1 MIGWLVVGIATFSLW
16 GVKFKDVVQLLFVQA
31 QGFFHKHV
39 LGRLECFFYE
49 TGVRIVACG
58 DKYGVYVIAVQNVR
72 FVGLQEQTRKSET
85 TSISSL
91 LLKGIFLCGFN
102 LIKTCI
108 CKCKANISIKIR
120 LTLRA
125 VALLAKIILL
135 IC

>member
-1 MIGWLVVGIATFSLW
+1 M
-16 GVKFKDVVQLLFVQA
+16 
-31 QGFFHKHV
+31 
-39 LGRLECFFYE
+39 
-49 TGVRIVACG
+49 RIVACG